1 MHLKGGLLVI
11 YLTIMYMFMIVV
23 IISAI
28 CGYIFY
34 KVSYKQISRKLS
46 SVLGGLLSLLLSI
59 PLTKLL
65 LFGGVWF
72 YHLPIA
78 TLAVLVYIA
87 FILYSD
93 NKIKLIMWIGI
104 ITLILFIAAHIYLI
118 IRTIY

>member
-1 MHLKGGLLVI
+1 MI
-11 YLTIMYMFMIVV
+11 YLTVMYMFMIVV

-34 KVSYKQISRKLS
+34 KVSYKKLSRKLS

-72 YHLPIA
+72 YHLPISS
-78 TLAVLVYIA
+78 LAVLVYIS

-93 NKIKLIMWIGI
+93 NKIKLVKWIGI
-104 ITLILFIAAHIYLI
+104 ITLILFIAAYVYLI
-118 IRTIY
+118 FMPIY